1 MRERRCG
8 KAVVEPRRL
17 KTMAATILCAAAI
30 VVALPAPADA
40 NVGYTADSAH
50 PSKSLP
56 GSPRG
61 LAVDQENGDIYVA
74 LVSTN
79 PTAGTPGEILRFNS
93 DLSADGTFA
102 SGGGFYAGVALDPVS
117 HGFFA
122 EQMELRTS
130 LGNFG
135 TPRLDRFSSTGTSA
149 GSFALGFTDSLPP
162 IATDSAGHIYF
173 PNVNAHAVQV
183 FSSAGTLLEDITC
196 SGCPGGSFGKP
207 ASVAF
212 DAAGALYVADA
223 EPDRVVKLTSSG
235 GAYSFSSTIQSGRGA
250 GAVAVDPGSGDILV
264 GDMPSG
270 RDYHV
275 VAYDSAGTEF
285 DDFGAGVFPD
295 STSGYGA
302 LSAYQIAVNGSTH
315 ELYVGSYPDKFY
327 LFEKATI
334 SPPSA
339 TAEPATSVNQLG
351 ATLNATVNAKG
362 HAVLDCEF
370 EYTDEADFLVNG
382 FSGATAAACPAD
394 PDGTSN
400 VRLARIVSGLSPST
414 AYRYR
419 LTATSSGGTAVSAEK
434 SFETLP
440 ELPPVVTTEAAQE
453 IAQST
458 ATARA
463 TVNPRGGVVSD
474 CHFELGTSV
483 AYGTNLPCPTSPG
496 AATTNIAEARSLTG
510 LTAAT
515 TYHYRLVV
523 HSNAGTTAGDDV
535 EFTTAA
541 PPVEL
546 QPEAPASPGPSG
558 ESPPTAA
565 PPPPTATP
573 HLPRC
578 KKGFHRRRAHGKLR
592 CVRKRSHWR
601 HARH

>member
-1 MRERRCG
+1 
-8 KAVVEPRRL
+8 V
-17 KTMAATILCAAAI
+17 
-30 VVALPAPADA
+30 
-40 NVGYTADSAH
+40 H

-74 LVSTN
+74 IASTN
-79 PTAGTPGEILRFNS
+79 PMTAAPGEVLRFNS

-102 SGGGFYAGVALDPVS
+102 PGGGFYTGVALDPVS

-122 EQMELRTS
+122 AQMELRTS
-130 LGNFG
+130 FGNFG

-173 PNVNAHAVQV
+173 PNVNTHSVQV
-183 FSSAGTLLEDITC
+183 FSSAGTLLANLTC

-235 GAYSFSSTIQSGRGA
+235 GAYSFSSLIQSGRGA
-250 GAVAVDPGSGDILV
+250 GAVAVDPVSGDILV
-264 GDMPSG
+264 GDMPGGS
-270 RDYHV
+270 DYHI
-275 VAYDSAGTEF
+275 VAYDSSGTEF
-285 DDFGAGVFPD
+285 DDFAAGIFPD

-302 LSAYQIAVNGSTH
+302 LSAYQIAVNGTTH
-315 ELYVGSYPDKFY
+315 EVYVGSYPDKFY

-334 SPPSA
+334 APPSA
-339 TAEPATSVNQLG
+339 TAEPATGVNQLG

-362 HAVLDCEF
+362 HAVLECEF

-382 FSGATAAACPAD
+382 FSDATAVDCPVD
-394 PDGTSN
+394 PDGTSA
-400 VRLARIVSGLSPST
+400 VHLARIVSGLSPST
-414 AYRYR
+414 GYRYR
-419 LTATSSGGTAVSAEK
+419 LRATSSGGSTVSSEK

-440 ELPPVVTTEAAQE
+440 ELPPVATTEAAQA
-453 IAQST
+453 ITPST

-463 TVNPRGGVVSD
+463 TVNPRGGVVSN

-483 AYGTNLPCPTSPG
+483 AYGTSLPCPTSPG
-496 AATTNIAEARSLTG
+496 AATTGVAEAGSLTG
-510 LTAAT
+510 LAATT
-515 TYHYRLVV
+515 TYHYRIVV
-523 HSNAGTTAGDDV
+523 HTNAGTATGDDV
-535 EFTTAA
+535 EFTTAD
-541 PPVEL
+541 PPVEPL
-546 QPEAPASPGPSG
+546 PEAPASPASSG
-558 ESPPTAA
+558 EPPPSPSPPP
-565 PPPPTATP
+565 PPPPTVTP
-573 HLPRC
+573 HPPVC
-578 KKGFHRRRAHGKLR
+578 KKGFHRRRVRGKLR
-592 CVRKRSHWR
+592 CVRKRPHRR